1 MAKEIERKFL
11 VANDDWRALAT
22 SATPMRQAYVVL
34 MHDRSVRVRTKNGT
48 SAQLT
53 VKIGQNSLVRDE
65 FEYPISLDD
74 AEEMIALAV
83 GNVIEKVR
91 YTVEHHG
98 FVWEIDVYEGAYQGL
113 VIAEVELRKESDAPS
128 MPHWI
133 GREVTGDRRYS
144 NQALA
149 TEKLQQ
155 DALYG
160 LPN

>member
-11 VANDDWRALAT
+11 VANDDWRALVT

-53 VKIGQNSLVRDE
+53 VKIGQSSLVRDE
-65 FEYPISLDD
+65 FEYPIALED

>member
-53 VKIGQNSLVRDE
+53 IKIGQSSLVRDE

-113 VIAEVELRKESDAPS
+113 VIAEVELRNESDAPS
-128 MPHWI
+128 LPHWI

>member
-65 FEYPISLDD
+65 FEYPIALDD

-98 FVWEIDVYEGAYQGL
+98 FVWEIDVYEGAYHGL
-113 VIAEVELRKESDAPS
+113 VIAEVELRDESDTPS
-128 MPHWI
+128 LPHWI

>member
-65 FEYPISLDD
+65 FEYSIALDD

-113 VIAEVELRKESDAPS
+113 VIAEVELQKESDDP
-128 MPHWI
+128 PLPRWI

-155 DALYG
+155 DVLYG

>member
-65 FEYPISLDD
+65 FEYPIALDD

-113 VIAEVELRKESDAPS
+113 VIAEVELRNESDVPAL
-128 MPHWI
+128 PHWI